1 MWLFRGRRHSIKRD
15 AAGRSARQRAFEL
28 FGEGQRPS
36 QVYRT
41 IGIPA
46 RTAFRY
52 FETFKKLRDRIETEP
67 EKEETK
73 PLKEALEKAVA
84 ERPDLILMDRSLPK
98 IDGYEVTRRLK
109 NRDEFK
115 DIPIVALTAHA
126 MRGDRE
132 KALEAGCEGYI
143 SKPINVRELPELIMS
158 YLRGKRESILGG
170 EER

>member
-1 MWLFRGRRHSIKRD
+1 MEALGIDLPKKILIVDDNQDSRELVVKILKARGYQTIEAVD
-15 AAGRSARQRAFEL
+15 
-28 FGEGQRPS
+28 GE
-36 QVYRT
+36 
-41 IGIPA
+41 
-46 RTAFRY
+46 
-52 FETFKKLRDRIETEP
+52 
-67 EKEETK
+67 
-73 PLKEALEKAVA
+73 EALEKAVA

-109 NRDEFK
+109 GREEFK

>member
-1 MWLFRGRRHSIKRD
+1 MEELKSGLPGKILIVDDNQDSRELVVKILKNRGYHTIEAVD
-15 AAGRSARQRAFEL
+15 
-28 FGEGQRPS
+28 GE
-36 QVYRT
+36 
-41 IGIPA
+41 
-46 RTAFRY
+46 
-52 FETFKKLRDRIETEP
+52 
-67 EKEETK
+67 
-73 PLKEALEKAVA
+73 EALEKAVA

-109 NRDEFK
+109 SQQDFK

-143 SKPINVRELPELIMS
+143 SKPINVRKLPELIMS
-158 YLRGKRESILGG
+158 YLRGKKESILGG

>member
-1 MWLFRGRRHSIKRD
+1 MLKNRGYQTIEAVD
-15 AAGRSARQRAFEL
+15 
-28 FGEGQRPS
+28 GE
-36 QVYRT
+36 
-41 IGIPA
+41 
-46 RTAFRY
+46 
-52 FETFKKLRDRIETEP
+52 
-67 EKEETK
+67 
-73 PLKEALEKAVA
+73 EALEKAVA

-109 NRDEFK
+109 SQQEFK

-143 SKPINVRELPELIMS
+143 SKPINVRKLPELIMS
-158 YLRGKRESILGG
+158 YLRGKKESILGG

>member
-1 MWLFRGRRHSIKRD
+1 MEESKSGLPGKILIVDDNQDSRELVVKILKARGYQTIEAVD
-15 AAGRSARQRAFEL
+15 
-28 FGEGQRPS
+28 GE
-36 QVYRT
+36 
-41 IGIPA
+41 
-46 RTAFRY
+46 
-52 FETFKKLRDRIETEP
+52 
-67 EKEETK
+67 
-73 PLKEALEKAVA
+73 EALEKAVA

-109 NRDEFK
+109 GREEFK

-143 SKPINVRELPELIMS
+143 SKPINVRELPELITS
-158 YLRGKRESILGG
+158 YLRGKKESILGG